1 MGFPGG
7 SDDKESACAKGI
19 NSNVSRS
26 LMSDSLQSH
35 WL

>member
-7 SDDKESACAKGI
+7 SDDKESACTKGI
-19 NSNVSRS
+19 SSSVSLS